1 MKLIGNLKKQVE
13 LTGSKE
19 EARSLIEEAGLELT
33 DDELDKVAGGG
44 FDHIE
49 LMSGGCRC
57 SVCGCDIADSV
68 YKANGP
74 YCNAHKP

>member
-1 MKLIGNLKKQVE
+1 MKLIGKLKEQVKQ
-13 LTGSKE
+13 TTSRE
-19 EARSLIEEAGLELT
+19 EAKEAIARAGMELT

-49 LMSGGCRC
+49 LMSGGCQC
-57 SVCGCDIADSV
+57 SVCGCDISDSV